1 MRKTILAITLVGVL
15 MSTGLM
21 ANEKSNE
28 NDTYTTDLVLKAEIS
43 TFCKAIIKGDI
54 ALVKGMIEAG
64 ENVNKKSVGMTPAL
78 FAARYNRVE
87 ILELLIESGA
97 NLKIKSKS
105 GLTIKQVAESANAE
119 KALALIEKVMS

>member
-21 ANEKSNE
+21 ANEESNE
-28 NDTYTTDLVLKAEIS
+28 NETYTTDLVLKTEIS

-54 ALVKGMIEAG
+54 TLVKGMIEAG

-105 GLTIKQVAESANAE
+105 GLTIKQVAESANAK
-119 KALALIEKVMS
+119 KALELIEKVMS

>member
-28 NDTYTTDLVLKAEIS
+28 NDTYTTDLVLKTDIS